1 MVLKLFQELRKVM
14 SLFFNMLS
22 SLVIAFLPRSKCL
35 LISWLQ
41 LPSAVVLEPKKIKS
55 LTVSIAYPSICHEVM
70 KLDAM
75 ILVFW
80 MLSFKTPF
88 FTPLFHFYQE
98 ALQFLFAFSHLHMW
112 GYWYFSWQ
120 SWFQLVLH
128 TARRFAWCTLH
139 IKESVKVKVTS
150 DSLQPHGLYCLWNSL
165 GQNTGVDSLFL
176 LQGIFPTQELNPGLP
191 HCRQILYQISHKGS
205 PRMLVSVAGIPSPAD
220 FPDPGIIPGSPALQ
234 AVSLP
239 TELSGM
245 PTLHIS

>member
-1 MVLKLFQELRKVM
+1 MYTPRFVYSFICGWTRVAIEHLFM
-14 SLFFNMLS
+14 
-22 SLVIAFLPRSKCL
+22 CL
-35 LISWLQ
+35 LLFDCLLWRSEMKVAQ
-41 LPSAVVLEPKKIKS
+41 LCP
-55 LTVSIAYPSICHEVM
+55 
-70 KLDAM
+70 
-75 ILVFW
+75 
-80 MLSFKTPF
+80 
-88 FTPLFHFYQE
+88 
-98 ALQFLFAFSHLHMW
+98 
-112 GYWYFSWQ
+112 
-120 SWFQLVLH
+120 
-128 TARRFAWCTLH
+128 TLCNP
-139 IKESVKVKVTS
+139 V
-150 DSLQPHGLYCLWNSL
+150 DCPWNSP